1 MLKLAVFGLGYVG
14 CVSTAC
20 FARDGHH
27 IIGVD
32 ILEEKVRLIG
42 QGKSPIV
49 EPGLAELLR
58 AGVDSG
64 RIHTTL
70 DGSAAVA
77 AASIVMVCVGTQ
89 SRDDGT
95 PDLSAV
101 ESVCAEIGR
110 TLAQT
115 ETYKV
120 VVIRSTILPGYAEN
134 RLIPILEHTSG
145 KQAGRDFGFCV
156 NPEFLREGSALADFD
171 DPPYTIIG
179 ELDQRSGAT
188 VAQLYTAAFAPEH
201 VPLGVAE
208 MVKYAGNAFHA
219 LKVVFANEIGNLC
232 HAAGIDSHSV
242 MNIFVKDTKLNLSP
256 TYLRPGFAFGGSCL
270 PKDLRALTAFA
281 QEEGVSVPMLDAI
294 LPSND
299 SQLHRALD
307 LLETADSRRV
317 GLLGLSFK
325 PGTDDLRES
334 PAVVLAQRLL
344 DMGTEL
350 TIYDREVLL
359 SRLHGSNR
367 AYLDRVLPCIDAV
380 MRPTLA
386 DTITDADTIV
396 IAKPLSAEEYDALTV
411 LLRDDQTV
419 IDLVRVNGHRLPD
432 FGGRYDGICW

>member
-110 TLAQT
+110 TLART

-120 VVIRSTILPGYAEN
+120 VVIRSTILPGYA
-134 RLIPILEHTSG
+134 RKSLDTHTRTHIRQTGWSG
-145 KQAGRDFGFCV
+145 
-156 NPEFLREGSALADFD
+156 L
-171 DPPYTIIG
+171 
-179 ELDQRSGAT
+179 
-188 VAQLYTAAFAPEH
+188 
-201 VPLGVAE
+201 
-208 MVKYAGNAFHA
+208 
-219 LKVVFANEIGNLC
+219 
-232 HAAGIDSHSV
+232 
-242 MNIFVKDTKLNLSP
+242 
-256 TYLRPGFAFGGSCL
+256 
-270 PKDLRALTAFA
+270 
-281 QEEGVSVPMLDAI
+281 
-294 LPSND
+294 
-299 SQLHRALD
+299 
-307 LLETADSRRV
+307 
-317 GLLGLSFK
+317 
-325 PGTDDLRES
+325 
-334 PAVVLAQRLL
+334 RLL
-344 DMGTEL
+344 CQ
-350 TIYDREVLL
+350 
-359 SRLHGSNR
+359 S
-367 AYLDRVLPCIDAV
+367 
-380 MRPTLA
+380 
-386 DTITDADTIV
+386 
-396 IAKPLSAEEYDALTV
+396 
-411 LLRDDQTV
+411 
-419 IDLVRVNGHRLPD
+419 
-432 FGGRYDGICW
+432 

>member
-1 MLKLAVFGLGYVG
+1 MLKIAVFGLGYVG

-20 FARDGHH
+20 FARDGHQL
-27 IIGVD
+27 IGVD
-32 ILEEKVRLIG
+32 ILTEKVQLIG
-42 QGKSPIV
+42 QGKSPII

-58 AGVDSG
+58 AGVDAG
-64 RIHTTL
+64 RIRTTHN
-70 DGSAAVA
+70 GGEAVA

-89 SRDDGT
+89 SDADGT

-110 TLAQT
+110 SLAQT
-115 ETYKV
+115 QAYKV
-120 VVIRSTILPGYAEN
+120 VVIRSTILPGCARN
-134 RLIPILEHTSG
+134 QLIPILEQTSG
-145 KQAGRDFGFCV
+145 KQAGQDFGFCV
-156 NPEFLREGSALADFD
+156 NPEFLREGSAIADFD

-179 ELDQRSGAT
+179 ELDRRSGAML
-188 VAQLYTAAFAPEH
+188 AQLYAHGSAPEY

-232 HAAGIDSHSV
+232 HAAGVDSHAV
-242 MNIFVKDTKLNLSP
+242 MDIFVKDSKLNLSP
-256 TYLRPGFAFGGSCL
+256 TYLKPGFAFGGSCL

-281 QEEGVSVPMLDAI
+281 HNEDISVPVLDAI
-294 LPSND
+294 LPSNEI
-299 SQLHRALD
+299 QLRRALV
-307 LLETADSRRV
+307 LLETAQSRHV

-334 PAVVLAQRLL
+334 PAVVLAQQLL
-344 DMGTEL
+344 EMGTEL
-350 TIYDREVLL
+350 AIYDREVSL
-359 SRLHGSNR
+359 STLHGSNR
-367 AYLDRVLPCIDAV
+367 AYLDRVLPDIDAV
-380 MRPTLA
+380 MRLTLA
-386 DTITDADTIV
+386 ETIAGADTIV

-432 FGGRYDGICW
+432 FGGRYDGISW